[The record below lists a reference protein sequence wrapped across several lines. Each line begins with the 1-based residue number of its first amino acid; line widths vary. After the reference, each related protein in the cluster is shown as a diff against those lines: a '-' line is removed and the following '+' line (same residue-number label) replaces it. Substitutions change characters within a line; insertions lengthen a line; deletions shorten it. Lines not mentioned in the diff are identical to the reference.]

1 MTNKEKYI
9 NSFSGVEPSDEFNER
24 IFNMTEPKRRT
35 PLRVVAVIAVV
46 IATMMLAMLT
56 ANAAADGEIVEKISE
71 AGKAFV
77 VLLNGE
83 TIKAKVDKTV
93 ITDENGNEIADV
105 RIEIPSLEENEAIE
119 EILISYSTAE
129 LEEGNDVFVGEISV
143 FAQNGDDSETAQN
156 VIRWVGDYDVVE

>member
-9 NSFSGVEPSDEFNER
+9 NSFSGVEPSDKIKER
-24 IFNMTEPKRRT
+24 IFSMTEPKRRT

-83 TIKAKVDKTV
+83 TVRAKVDKTV
-93 ITDENGNEIADV
+93 ITDENGNEIANV
-105 RIEIPSLEENEAIE
+105 SIEIPSLEGSETPD
-119 EILISYSTAE
+119 EILISYSTVE
-129 LEEGNDVFVGEISV
+129 LEEGNDVLMGEINVS
-143 FAQNGDDSETAQN
+143 AQNGDDSETAQN
-156 VIRWVGDYDVVE
+156 VIVSDYDVIE